1 MNHKKS
7 VLLGLLIW
15 GMTFT
20 CAMLLFPLRQNDRIF
35 FEALIPV
42 VLTLST
48 LVASYFYFADSKNRY
63 FVQGY
68 CLGLIWLGVNLFMDL
83 FAFSWGPM
91 KMSLANYIKD
101 IGVTY
106 LIILIIPSGIG
117 YMLEKKAK

>member
-1 MNHKKS
+1 
-7 VLLGLLIW
+7 
-15 GMTFT
+15 
-20 CAMLLFPLRQNDRIF
+20 
-35 FEALIPV
+35 
-42 VLTLST
+42 
-48 LVASYFYFADSKNRY
+48 
-63 FVQGY
+63 
-68 CLGLIWLGVNLFMDL
+68 MDL